1 MSELGVDLIVLAGFL
16 WKVPEP
22 IIDAYEYRI
31 INIHPALL
39 PRYGGKGMYGMHVH
53 EAVIAA
59 GEKESGITVHYV
71 NRHYDEGAA
80 IFQARCEV
88 TPEDTP
94 DSLAA
99 KIHDLEYEYFP
110 KVVKQVLEK

>member
-1 MSELGVDLIVLAGFL
+1 M
-16 WKVPEP
+16 
-22 IIDAYEYRI
+22 
-31 INIHPALL
+31 
-39 PRYGGKGMYGMHVH
+39 H

-59 GEKESGITVHYV
+59 GEKESGITIHYV
-71 NRHYDEGAA
+71 NNHYDEGAA

-99 KIHDLEYEYFP
+99 KIHDLEYRVFSKSGKTGIGEMRVISARIKGIYT
-110 KVVKQVLEK
+110 VY